1 MEVLEVMVM
10 AVMLLMV
17 SRVETMSRPSPEQC
31 YYQPYYKQLT
41 CSCNNDNKETTST
54 STYLGLKM
62 IHYVK
67 TLGQEV
73 RALISHSVSLR
84 VSFIEKNILRIR
96 FRERQTFPTPLFL
109 FAHSPSFLLNP
120 KIENL
125 GSQCYLK
132 R

>member
-73 RALISHSVSLR
+73 RALITHSVSLR
-84 VSFIEKNILRIR
+84 VSFIEKNIL
-96 FRERQTFPTPLFL
+96 LFL
-109 FAHSPSFLLNP
+109 FLLSNMISLFKHFLSNMIFLVFHITHSRL
-120 KIENL
+120 
-125 GSQCYLK
+125 
-132 R
+132 

>member
-73 RALISHSVSLR
+73 RALISHSGSLR
-84 VSFIEKNILRIR
+84 VSFIEKNIL
-96 FRERQTFPTPLFL
+96 LFL
-109 FAHSPSFLLNP
+109 FLLSNMISLFKHFLSNMIFLVFYITHSRL
-120 KIENL
+120 
-125 GSQCYLK
+125 
-132 R
+132 

>member
-1 MEVLEVMVM
+1 MMEVLEVMVM

-73 RALISHSVSLR
+73 RALITHSVSLR
-84 VSFIEKNILRIR
+84 VSFIEKNIL
-96 FRERQTFPTPLFL
+96 LFL
-109 FAHSPSFLLNP
+109 FLLSNMISLFKHFLSNMIFLVFHITHSRL
-120 KIENL
+120 
-125 GSQCYLK
+125 
-132 R
+132 